1 MNLFILSC
9 LFGSIAGI
17 IYDLF
22 RMIRIVRYHSIICT
36 AAEDILFFAAYS
48 AFTVVFTLEAGRGEY
63 RFYYTAGNI
72 LGFILYHFSVGNT
85 VTGSCLRIVNHIK
98 HFLSKH
104 KIIPLKMS
112 FYNKNYQKT
121 LE

>member
-1 MNLFILSC
+1 MY
-9 LFGSIAGI
+9 GTAAGV

-22 RMIRIVRYHSIICT
+22 RMIRIIKYHSIFAT

-48 AFTVVFTLEAGRGEY
+48 AFTVIFTLEAGRGEY

-72 LGFILYHFSVGNT
+72 LGFILYHFSVGNAMT
-85 VTGSCLRIVNHIK
+85 ESWLRLVHHIK

-104 KIIPLKMS
+104 KIIPLKLP